1 MLPTIGRKR
10 INLLYLEKNHEEGIN
25 MSILTLWQPILLS
38 AALAFF
44 AGSIIWMFMPWH
56 KMDWSKAP
64 DEEGVRNALRGLAPG
79 QYNLPHCADQAA
91 YKDPDMQQ
99 KFKDG
104 PLAFITIM
112 PSGLPVMGPK
122 LLLMFA
128 YNIAVAIVC
137 AYFVS
142 RTLAPDAEYLAI
154 FRVSGTVAF
163 VAYGMAYVQESIWF
177 GRPWSA
183 TIKTFLD
190 ALIYSLLTGG
200 AFGWLA

>member
-1 MLPTIGRKR
+1 
-10 INLLYLEKNHEEGIN
+10 
-25 MSILTLWQPILLS
+25 
-38 AALAFF
+38 
-44 AGSIIWMFMPWH
+44 
-56 KMDWSKAP
+56 
-64 DEEGVRNALRGLAPG
+64 
-79 QYNLPHCADQAA
+79 
-91 YKDPDMQQ
+91 
-99 KFKDG
+99 
-104 PLAFITIM
+104 
-112 PSGLPVMGPK
+112 

-154 FRVSGTVAF
+154 FRVSGAVAF

>member
-1 MLPTIGRKR
+1 
-10 INLLYLEKNHEEGIN
+10 
-25 MSILTLWQPILLS
+25 MSIMTLWQPILLS
-38 AALAFF
+38 AVLTFV
-44 AGSIIWMFMPWH
+44 AGAVIWMVMPWH
-56 KMDWSKAP
+56 KSDYSKVP
-64 DEEGVRNALRGLAPG
+64 DEEGARNALRGLSPG

-91 YKDPDMQQ
+91 FKDPDMQQ

-104 PLAFITIM
+104 PLAFITVV

-122 LLLMFA
+122 LGLMFA
-128 YNIAVAIVC
+128 CNVLVAVVC

-142 RTLAPDAEYLAI
+142 RTAAPGADYLAI
-154 FRVSGTVAF
+154 FRISGAVAF
-163 VAYGMAYVQESIWF
+163 VAYGMAYVQESVWF